1 MDRALPAWAID
12 VIRDGVAPAELKK
25 RGDRAVWSAL
35 VRTAASAHQRGQS
48 VMEWEC
54 QISDAR
60 SRLGAQVRLKDGH
73 RVRKPLAVA
82 KTITDA
88 WDAAV
93 VWCSEQDKPWD
104 CEQVRAAA
112 ESRAALMLDLVADPD
127 AGLPDDE
134 RAVLAY
140 AAEQTAK
147 RGMTRI
153 ALPRRELLEATGLGL
168 TALRTTLK
176 RLHDNGL
183 LVLVEA
189 GRSGGPNAQKR
200 RANLYGL
207 PEAVPHYLCRGTRPV
222 VPPTQTC
229 GAPAV
234 SGVGAPT
241 QTCGAP
247 DPTFKETNMVT
258 LTLTSAD
265 PEALAAAIA
274 ALARAG
280 EVVSIDQTT
289 TSEAPP
295 DNVRRL
301 RAS

>member
-48 VMEWEC
+48 VMEWEA
-54 QISDAR
+54 QITDPR
-60 SRLGAQVRLKDGH
+60 SRLGVQVTLKDGH
-73 RVRKPLAVA
+73 RARKPLTVA
-82 KTITDA
+82 KTIADA

-93 VWCSEQDKPWD
+93 VWCSEQDKPWGS
-104 CEQVRAAA
+104 EEVRAAA
-112 ESRAALMLDLVADPD
+112 EARAVLIRDLVADPD
-127 AGLPDDE
+127 AELTDAE

-153 ALPRRELLEATGLGL
+153 ALPRRDLLEATGLGL

-189 GRSGGPNAQKR
+189 GRSGGPSAQKR

-207 PEAVPHYLCRGTRPV
+207 PEAVPHYLSRGTRPV

-234 SGVGAPT
+234 SGVGAPS
-241 QTCGAP
+241 QVCGAP
-247 DPTFKETNMVT
+247 DSTLMENNMVT

-280 EVVSIDQTT
+280 EVSVDQS
-289 TSEAPP
+289 TSSEVLP